1 MLELR
6 ADFHSPSQR
15 PLAALR
21 DPDLADS
28 QAVRRVLLSEALAV
42 KEGSP
47 SPFPHLAQAEK
58 VLDLHSAGSAAG
70 SAAGSVAVSQPQE
83 PAVLVLAVWYIR
95 TSS

>member
-1 MLELR
+1 MR
-6 ADFHSPSQR
+6 AAFHSPSQH

-28 QAVRRVLLSEALAV
+28 RAVRRVLLSEALAV

-47 SPFPHLAQAEK
+47 SPFPHLVQAEK
-58 VLDLHSAGSAAG
+58 VLDLHSAGS
-70 SAAGSVAVSQPQE
+70 VAVSQPQE
-83 PAVLVLAVWYIR
+83 LAVLVLAVWYIR

>member
-70 SAAGSVAVSQPQE
+70 SAAVSQLQE